1 MRVSTTKTT
10 VTLSVDI
17 SLNLR
22 VFEGREHDREFVL
35 HFHQDKGAT
44 TLYVGSIPS
53 PSIAPPGHYMQW
65 LIDADGLPCN
75 LAPFVRI
82 V

>member
-35 HFHQDKGAT
+35 HFHQDKVRQRSMLVRCLALVSHHRAT
-44 TLYVGSIPS
+44 ICSG
-53 PSIAPPGHYMQW
+53 
-65 LIDADGLPCN
+65 
-75 LAPFVRI
+75 
-82 V
+82 